1 MGKSARQLTSNQ
13 NKSWVAEELLFKIG
27 VLGRCDLCGDTVVV
41 KSAYDNMDKLVS
53 VVQKAH
59 PNALKSHF
67 DNNPGLMKAYITDE
81 YADAPFQCEDC
92 NQKFGDEAQ

>member
-13 NKSWVAEELLFKIG
+13 DKSWMAEELLFKIG
-27 VLGRCDLCGDTVVV
+27 VLGRCDICGDTVVIKNV
-41 KSAYDNMDKLVS
+41 YDNMDKLVF

-67 DNNPGLMKAYITDE
+67 DNNLDLMKDYITDE
-81 YADAPFQCEDC
+81 YADASFQCEGC